1 MVLQNDILMRIKGLQ
16 KEKLALCTD
25 LKRHSLKERRLI
37 FKGDAAGLNRD
48 LDEKISA
55 IDKLETIDSEL
66 EELFKKFEE
75 NPDLIP
81 EDKTEILD
89 LQEELLA
96 ILAVI
101 SNIEKSNEEHLNKAR
116 KGVLGELKQFNQS
129 LIALKKYKEI

>member
-1 MVLQNDILMRIKGLQ
+1 MGIQNDILLRIKELQ
-16 KEKLALCTD
+16 KEKLALCTK

-37 FKGDAAGLNRD
+37 FKGDAAGLDRD
-48 LDEKISA
+48 LDEKNSA

-66 EELFKKFEE
+66 EELFRKFEE
-75 NPDLIP
+75 NPELIP

-101 SNIEKSNEEHLNKAR
+101 SNIEKGNEEHLNKAR
-116 KGVLGELKQFNQS
+116 KEVLGELKQFNQS
-129 LIALKKYKEI
+129 LKALKKYKEI